1 MLGVSILWDV
11 ETQQARSVLQGH
23 SNYVFCVSFNP
34 MGNIIASGSFDESIK
49 LWDVRSGSSC
59 ISTLPAHSDPVCSI
73 DWNKDGTLLASAS
86 YDGNLRLWSPD
97 SSVCLK
103 TLIDETHQPVS
114 FVRFTSNGKFLL
126 ASTLDSQMRLWDHEK
141 GSAAKTYSG
150 HVNTQYCLFTCFGK
164 TKGSKTLIVGGSE
177 DGSAYI
183 WNLQTKDIVQVLK
196 GHTGPVVA
204 VDHHPKDGKIITSSM
219 EGDPVIKIWTN
230 ADAGKPAGAGAG
242 GEGKSEKVSGEKTD
256 KAEKTGVVDDE

>member
-1 MLGVSILWDV
+1 MVSRLQDHCKCVRRSRHVSNSLFFLFFFVLLKHFMLGVSILWDV

-103 TLIDETHQPVS
+103 
-114 FVRFTSNGKFLL
+114 
-126 ASTLDSQMRLWDHEK
+126 
-141 GSAAKTYSG
+141 
-150 HVNTQYCLFTCFGK
+150 
-164 TKGSKTLIVGGSE
+164 
-177 DGSAYI
+177 
-183 WNLQTKDIVQVLK
+183 
-196 GHTGPVVA
+196 
-204 VDHHPKDGKIITSSM
+204 
-219 EGDPVIKIWTN
+219 
-230 ADAGKPAGAGAG
+230 
-242 GEGKSEKVSGEKTD
+242 
-256 KAEKTGVVDDE
+256 